1 MVLNCSFFATSSQVL
16 DKEDIV
22 EGRNKMGAGQ
32 MILRELRQLSSSYE
46 ERPNLCAEAQRA
58 WQQPGD
64 ATHLTWPEL
73 ADSFSFLM
81 FFVFV

>member
-1 MVLNCSFFATSSQVL
+1 
-16 DKEDIV
+16 
-22 EGRNKMGAGQ
+22 MGAGQ

-73 ADSFSFLM
+73 AEFTDV